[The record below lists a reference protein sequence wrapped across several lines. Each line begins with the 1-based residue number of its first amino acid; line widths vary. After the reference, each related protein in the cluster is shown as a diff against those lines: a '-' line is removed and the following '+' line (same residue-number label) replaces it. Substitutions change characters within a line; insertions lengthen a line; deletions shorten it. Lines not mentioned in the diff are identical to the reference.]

1 MMKNVY
7 SLGAFQVSPQDFQL
21 DILYQDPGGG
31 FKRYIPANNT
41 NVNGQP
47 IITLL
52 NLDRL
57 NTNSDPFPDGV
68 LTLWWHYH

>member
-41 NVNGQP
+41 NVNTAHHHPAQPGQAE
-47 IITLL
+47 
-52 NLDRL
+52 
-57 NTNSDPFPDGV
+57 
-68 LTLWWHYH
+68 HQ